1 MKFLSGLLLLGLLA
15 QPLYAQESRPQTAD
29 EALSQ
34 LHSSVLKTLIDGN
47 QRFREQNMRVC
58 AEGSKKNLR
67 EQLAKGQKPYAIIL
81 SCSDSRVPPEL
92 IFDQSPGDIFV
103 IRVAGNTFDPIILGS
118 IEYAAEHLGTPLI
131 MVLGHER
138 CGAVTATVK
147 SGGHGEGNIGSI
159 VDAIAPAVDIAKNK
173 SVNLSEAELVESS
186 IDENVHLVARKLF
199 EKSPIVRH
207 LVEAKK
213 VKIVEAK
220 YDLDDGKV
228 SYFTEQKFEYKKP
241 QEPVHQ
247 EEKVEKTEKAPEKK
261 KIIIRKKVTEVKEE
275 ESAPASETH
284 EAPKAH

>member
-1 MKFLSGLLLLGLLA
+1 MKFLSGLLLLSLLA
-15 QPLYAQESRPQTAD
+15 QPIYAQETRPQTAD
-29 EALSQ
+29 EALTQ

-47 QRFREQNMRVC
+47 QRYREQNMRSC
-58 AEGSKKNLR
+58 TDGSKKALR

-92 IFDQSPGDIFV
+92 IFDQNPGDIFV

-118 IEYAAEHLGTPLI
+118 IEYAAEHLGSPLI

-147 SGGHGEGNIGSI
+147 SAGHAEGNIGSI
-159 VDAIAPAVDIAKNK
+159 VSAIAPAVDIAKNK
-173 SVNLSEAELVESS
+173 TVNLTEGELVESA

-199 EKSPIVRH
+199 EQSPIVRH
-207 LVEAKK
+207 LVDAKK

-220 YDLDDGKV
+220 FDLDDGKV
-228 SYFTEQKFEYKKP
+228 SYFPEQKFEYKKP
-241 QEPVHQ
+241 HEAPAQEVKA
-247 EEKVEKTEKAPEKK
+247 EKVEKAPEKK

-275 ESAPASETH
+275 EAAPAAETH